1 MKATGYQRRILHQTV
16 TVEFGPAESDL
27 RRSARVHDFDSIT
40 ICSQAT
46 RREFLCHEPGTSL
59 PREIVSRQRSNFS
72 KFNPVAKSATQFGV
86 PNDASGCIL
95 RVRKNVPVH
104 MTGGRLR

>member
-1 MKATGYQRRILHQTV
+1 M
-16 TVEFGPAESDL
+16 
-27 RRSARVHDFDSIT
+27 
-40 ICSQAT
+40 
-46 RREFLCHEPGTSL
+46 
-59 PREIVSRQRSNFS
+59 SRQRSNFS

-104 MTGGRLR
+104 MTGGALDELS